1 MSQQGSNK
9 MQGHL
14 LTMAEAGEVLFGD
27 NTERG
32 RRRAAYLIK
41 SQKIKTIKNGRQT
54 LVRRDILNKVFFGI
68 DDKSKDS

>member
-1 MSQQGSNK
+1 MPQQGSNK

-32 RRRAAYLIK
+32 RKRAAYLIK
-41 SQKIKTIKNGRQT
+41 TQNIKTIKNGRQT
-54 LVRRDILNKVFFGI
+54 LVRRDILDKAFGI
-68 DDKSKDS
+68 DDGSEDS

>member
-27 NTERG
+27 YSDRN
-32 RRRAAYLIK
+32 RRRATYLIK
-41 SQKIKTIKNGRQT
+41 TQKIKTIKNGRQT
-54 LVRRDILNKVFFGI
+54 LVRRDILDKVFFGI